1 MHRQRWTSRWITV
14 CVGVAAVSA
23 CSDSTGPENFD
34 PVTISNAATEVLA
47 AFDNNPA
54 LQALD
59 ILDGAFPALGSQAAP
74 PASETPLQEDL
85 WPDGIG
91 TDLRLLDMI
100 GPFLNPANPAA
111 IFPADFLGKTFV
123 YNAETGKYE
132 VAPDSAGA
140 PENGIWL
147 KLYAV
152 DPVLHR
158 PLTPLDDI
166 GYLELTDEST
176 PSADALGVVAVVNEI
191 TYLDYLASAVQET
204 GSVTFIAD
212 GTLSDGVKDVEFTL
226 SHEWSEATGITVDYE
241 IWVPTDR
248 VLLDL
253 YVNLDPQTETLTLT
267 LTVDDDGETVVLAG
281 TVTVITLDGT
291 ITYEDN
297 VVVNISGTPQQ
308 PVFTDADDNELTN
321 QELHALAALFG
332 CVGLL
337 LDGFDNLL
345 IPAYLVFSI
354 SVFGGW

>member
-1 MHRQRWTSRWITV
+1 MRRQPQISRWFMV
-14 CVGVAAVSA
+14 CIVAGAISA
-23 CSDSTGPENFD
+23 CSDSTGPEHFD
-34 PVTISNAATEVLA
+34 PVTTSNAATEVLA

-59 ILDGAFPALGSQAAP
+59 VLGGAFPILGGQVAP
-74 PASETPLQEDL
+74 ATSSPPLPGDR
-85 WPDGIG
+85 WPDEIG
-91 TDLRLLDMI
+91 SGLLLLDRI
-100 GPFLNPANPAA
+100 GSFLNPASPAA

-123 YNAETGKYE
+123 YNTETGKYE
-132 VAPDSAGA
+132 VAPDSVGA

-176 PSADALGVVAVVNEI
+176 ASADALGVLAVVNGI
-191 TYLDYLASAVQET
+191 TYLDYVASAVQET

-212 GTLSDGVKDVEFTL
+212 GVLSDGTKEVQFTL
-226 SHEWSEATGITVDYE
+226 SHEWSETTGITVDYE
-241 IWVPTDR
+241 ILVPTDD

-253 YVNLDPQTETLTLT
+253 YVNLDPQTETLTLA
-267 LTVDDDGETVVLAG
+267 LTVHDDGETVLLAA
-281 TVTVITLDGT
+281 TVTEATLDGA
-291 ITYEDN
+291 ISYEDD

-308 PVFTDADDNELTN
+308 PVFTDANEDELTN

-332 CVGLL
+332 CIGLIFE
-337 LDGFDNLL
+337 GFDNLL